1 MEISYCPSL
10 DDSFPCGLWPPNL
23 RWLEIGGLK
32 KDISEPASLV
42 TLILNGRNSDRVVSF
57 GAEAEDISSFLL
69 PSSLTRLHLLFFTV
83 SEGLQHLTSLQHL
96 GIWLCPK
103 LRDLPETQLP
113 SLLSLAVIECS
124 PELRKKCSPGR
135 RKGKY
140 WSIISQ
146 IPRLTVRKTV

>member
-42 TLILNGRNSDRVVSF
+42 TLILN
-57 GAEAEDISSFLL
+57 
-69 PSSLTRLHLLFFTV
+69 V

>member
-42 TLILNGRNSDRVVSF
+42 TLILN
-57 GAEAEDISSFLL
+57 
-69 PSSLTRLHLLFFTV
+69 V

-135 RKGKY
+135 RKGPNIEDRAMTFLEAHDRASK
-140 WSIISQ
+140 SV
-146 IPRLTVRKTV
+146 LRKRA